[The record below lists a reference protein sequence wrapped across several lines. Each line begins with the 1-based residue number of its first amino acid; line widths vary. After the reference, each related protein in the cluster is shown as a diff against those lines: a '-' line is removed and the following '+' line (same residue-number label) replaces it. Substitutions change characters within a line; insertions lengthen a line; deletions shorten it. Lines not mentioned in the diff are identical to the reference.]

1 MYLHQKSDK
10 SQARLRSSQVMLRV
24 ILVYDI
30 YTIINLLCDNDFSEQ
45 YHIKDEVIKDEV
57 IKDEVL
63 DVRCDEKSISSKTYQ
78 QYA

>member
-45 YHIKDEVIKDEV
+45 YHIKDEVIKD
-57 IKDEVL
+57 
-63 DVRCDEKSISSKTYQ
+63 
-78 QYA
+78 

>member
-57 IKDEVL
+57 L
-63 DVRCDEKSISSKTYQ
+63 DVRCDESKTYQ

>member
-30 YTIINLLCDNDFSEQ
+30 YTIINLLCNNDFSEQ
-45 YHIKDEVIKDEV
+45 YHIKDEV

>member
-10 SQARLRSSQVMLRV
+10 SQARLRSGQVMLRV

-57 IKDEVL
+57 L

>member
-24 ILVYDI
+24 ILVYDL

-45 YHIKDEVIKDEV
+45 YHIKDEV
-57 IKDEVL
+57 L
-63 DVRCDEKSISSKTYQ
+63 DVRCDEKSISSKTYLR
-78 QYA
+78 YV

>member
-10 SQARLRSSQVMLRV
+10 SQARLRSSQVMLRG

-57 IKDEVL
+57 L

>member
-57 IKDEVL
+57 L

>member
-10 SQARLRSSQVMLRV
+10 SQARLRSGQVMLRV

-30 YTIINLLCDNDFSEQ
+30 YTIINLLCDKDFSEQ
-45 YHIKDEVIKDEV
+45 YHIKDEV

>member
-30 YTIINLLCDNDFSEQ
+30 YTIINLLCDNDFSGQ
-45 YHIKDEVIKDEV
+45 YHIKDEV